1 MQPTWTFTRN
11 GGCLVLQRIDDA
23 APASLRI
30 TTPEGTRTV
39 TFHDVS
45 ALTVFQADMEAML
58 VRTGWS
64 LESFE
69 PERRQDQERRLFPRE
84 NPDRRRW
91 WTDGRRA
98 AHEKNGAG
106 LSVRGDWSRRGDR
119 P

>member
-1 MQPTWTFTRN
+1 MQPTWTFTRE
-11 GGCLVLQRIDDA
+11 GSSLVLQRIDDGVRA
-23 APASLRI
+23 VLRI
-30 TTPEGTRTV
+30 TTHEGTRTV

-45 ALTVFQADMEAML
+45 ALTVFQADMEALL

-98 AHEKNGAG
+98 AHEGYGAG
-106 LSVRGDWSRRGDR
+106 LSRRGDGSRRGDR